1 MKEKWTKLG
10 KSLICLALVTS
21 MLAGCGGGG
30 NSSSS
35 SEEQTSGGTSGE
47 VAAGDDNFNETGLP
61 IVKEPVELTF
71 LYVKGANTMDFK
83 DNAMFQQMEK
93 DTNVKINWQ
102 YAGDADWS
110 EQKSLLLASGDLPDV
125 FFGDNALKDND
136 IATNLDMFIPLED
149 YVEKYC
155 PNIQAAWEAEP
166 TMRQMVTNPDGHIY
180 TLPGKKPLRPKGCD
194 TPFINKAWLD
204 RLGLEMPTTVDEW
217 YEVLKAFKETDCN
230 GNGQMDEIPL
240 LINSTS
246 GYMHFEAWLGMWG
259 IPCKD
264 STYDSYLVVQDGV
277 VKFAPLMDEYKDF
290 LKFMNKL
297 YSEGLIYNECFT
309 ATSAMVQSLL
319 DSPDAAFGVVTTKS
333 LNTNA
338 DQYICI
344 EPPTV
349 EGYTPKWYY
358 HPGFMGVKCN
368 FMITD
373 KCDDPQTLMAWIDRY
388 YNPELAF
395 QTMYGPEGIV
405 FDKVDGKFV
414 AKEPPT
420 GVSFQQLAQDN
431 VMEYTG
437 GPGVLY
443 SENFGTLF
451 DLTESQIAGQ
461 TAYGVYEKFLNDE
474 VWPRPYLQAEQVSRA
489 GQLRTDI
496 FNTVSQ
502 MKAKWITGEA
512 DIDATYDQFKS
523 DLEKMGIEE
532 FVSIYQS
539 AYDAFNSAMNG

>member
-1 MKEKWTKLG
+1 MKKKNLLR
-10 KSLICLALVTS
+10 SLALLLCLCLCFTACS
-21 MLAGCGGGG
+21 GAG
-30 NSSSS
+30 SSSGTAQPAAPSGSGSAPPAS
-35 SEEQTSGGTSGE
+35 S
-47 VAAGDDNFNETGLP
+47 AGVTFPLAEPKDFSLMVSCAYTGDPNDLV
-61 IVKEPVELTF
+61 INQRIAE
-71 LYVKGANTMDFK
+71 
-83 DNAMFQQMEK
+83 
-93 DTNVKINWQ
+93 DTNVTINWVDLGTG
-102 YAGDADWS
+102 A
-110 EQKSLLLASGDLPDV
+110 ERLEKLKLLLNSGDYGDGIYSNVSITEADV
-125 FFGDNALKDND
+125 STYAAAGVL
-136 IATNLDMFIPLED
+136 IPLED
-149 YVEKYC
+149 YISEDLTPNLWALKEKS
-155 PNIQAAWEAEP
+155 PESLAIETHQ
-166 TMRQMVTNPDGHIY
+166 DGHIY
-180 TLPGKKPLRPKGCD
+180 ALPRVSQYRPD
-194 TPFINKAWLD
+194 YLESPIWINKEWLEAVNMD
-204 RLGLEMPTTVDEW
+204 VPTTADEL

-230 GNGQMDEIPL
+230 GNGQKDEIPL
-240 LINSTS
+240 LIHSTS
-246 GYMHFEAWLGMWG
+246 GYMHFEAWLGMWE

-264 STYDSYLVVQDGV
+264 SNFDSYLVVQDGV

-290 LKFMNKL
+290 LKYMHKL
-297 YSEGLIYNECFT
+297 YSEGLIYGECFT
-309 ATSAMVQSLL
+309 ATSAMVQSVL
-319 DSPDAAFGVVTTKS
+319 DAPDAAFGAVTTKS
-333 LNTNA
+333 LATNA

-344 EPPTV
+344 EPPKV

-358 HPGFMGVKCN
+358 HPGFMGIKCN

-405 FDKVDGKFV
+405 FEKKDGKFV
-414 AKEPPT
+414 AMDPPA
-420 GVSFQQLAQDN
+420 GVSFQQFAQDN

-443 SENFGTLF
+443 AENFGTLF

-461 TAYGVYEKFLNDE
+461 TAYDLYEKYLNDE
-474 VWPRPYLQAEQVSRA
+474 VWPRPYLESEQVSRA

-539 AYDAFNSAMNG
+539 AYDAFNAAMNG